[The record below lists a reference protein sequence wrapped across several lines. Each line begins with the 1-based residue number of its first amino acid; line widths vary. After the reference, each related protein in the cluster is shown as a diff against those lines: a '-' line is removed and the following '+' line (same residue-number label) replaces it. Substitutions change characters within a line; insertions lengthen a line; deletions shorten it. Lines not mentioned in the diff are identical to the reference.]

1 MTERREPGDEER
13 VRALVAHGNLPR
25 HVAIIM
31 DGNGRWAARRSRP
44 RIFGHRAGMRS
55 VRAVLEAAGDIHIPW
70 LTLYAFSKE
79 NWKRPRAEVDA
90 LMLLLRRYIAAERKE
105 LMERGVRVRAIGEL
119 GRLEPENRRDL
130 EQIIEETSGND
141 RLTVTLAIS
150 YGGRAE
156 IVDAAR
162 AAARAVRA
170 GTMDPEAIDEATL
183 AGFLYAPDMPDP
195 DLLIRTSGEMRIS
208 NFLLWQIAY
217 TELYVTDIL
226 WPDFRR
232 DAFFDAIEAYQARE
246 RRFGAV
252 LV

>member
-1 MTERREPGDEER
+1 MARVDDER
-13 VRALVAHGNLPR
+13 VRTLLAHGNLPR

-31 DGNGRWAARRSRP
+31 DGNGRWAARRQRP

-55 VRAVLEAAGDIHIPW
+55 VRAVLEAAGDLHIPH
-70 LTLYAFSKE
+70 LTLYAFSNE
-79 NWKRPRAEVDA
+79 NWKRPRAEIEA

-105 LMERGVRVRAIGEL
+105 LMERGIRVRAIGEIE
-119 GRLEPENRRDL
+119 RMTPEARRDL
-130 EQIIEETSGND
+130 QEIIEQTAEND
-141 RLTVTLAIS
+141 RLTVTLALS

-156 IVDAAR
+156 IVRAARRIAEAAR
-162 AAARAVRA
+162 A
-170 GTMDPEAIDEATL
+170 GDLDPATLDEATL
-183 AGFLYAPDMPDP
+183 SAFLYTADIPDP
-195 DLLIRTSGEMRIS
+195 DLLIRTSGEMRLS

-226 WPDFRR
+226 WPDFGR

-252 LV
+252 MA